1 MFNDNK
7 KPIGII
13 MDEIDTICKTGDKGG
28 FSEFLNIIKM
38 NDKYESYLIDIEN
51 NKKKKLSTKTNTDD
65 FIKLYNPII
74 CTTNDINDKKINELK
89 KFSKVI
95 YLKKDLSNEM
105 KILIKDIF
113 LKNNLTVSDDV
124 IEEII
129 KISGNDIRR
138 LFIYLEDIYYAFRA
152 NSMNTN
158 SMSSNILNI
167 DFIKKYNN
175 VDSCKN
181 MDLQLIE
188 ATHHIF
194 YKTNSFYENQLL
206 FDIDCLLLPLMVYH
220 NSLLVIKKSKDD
232 PKKKLNIYKEM
243 LYSLCIHDTIQT
255 NIFEI
260 QEWNDFYDISSLY
273 GSVLPNYYSTLLSDY
288 KENQVE
294 LQFTNILNKISQMF
308 VNKKLV
314 NSAKYGLNKID
325 LDLDE
330 LIYIVEIISSFL
342 NEFKNIGDDDNEDD
356 DEIEENIDNFNK
368 SLDINKVKN
377 LDNAPMI
384 AKMMNKYK
392 ISVDS
397 LETILKIEKLNQNN
411 DVKKRKFTITLKKE
425 IQKFILF

>member
-1 MFNDNK
+1 
-7 KPIGII
+7 
-13 MDEIDTICKTGDKGG
+13 
-28 FSEFLNIIKM
+28 
-38 NDKYESYLIDIEN
+38 
-51 NKKKKLSTKTNTDD
+51 
-65 FIKLYNPII
+65 
-74 CTTNDINDKKINELK
+74 
-89 KFSKVI
+89 
-95 YLKKDLSNEM
+95 
-105 KILIKDIF
+105 
-113 LKNNLTVSDDV
+113 
-124 IEEII
+124 
-129 KISGNDIRR
+129 
-138 LFIYLEDIYYAFRA
+138 
-152 NSMNTN
+152 
-158 SMSSNILNI
+158 
-167 DFIKKYNN
+167 
-175 VDSCKN
+175 
-181 MDLQLIE
+181 
-188 ATHHIF
+188 
-194 YKTNSFYENQLL
+194 
-206 FDIDCLLLPLMVYH
+206 MVYH

-342 NEFKNIGDDDNEDD
+342 NEFKNIGEDDDED